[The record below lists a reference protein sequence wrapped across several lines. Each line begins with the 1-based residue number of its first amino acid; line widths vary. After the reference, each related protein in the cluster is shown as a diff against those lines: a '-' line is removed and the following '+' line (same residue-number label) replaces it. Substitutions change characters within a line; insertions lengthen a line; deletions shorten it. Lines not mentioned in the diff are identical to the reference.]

1 MMLLVLAE
9 NDLIHMYMVITLFMT
24 CVYGQV
30 QIRIQIV
37 GARIYQA
44 VIPKVLIIPD

>member
-1 MMLLVLAE
+1 MGKFSPSGKRIGNVAAADGVTSL
-9 NDLIHMYMVITLFMT
+9 TS
-24 CVYGQV
+24 GQV

-44 VIPKVLIIPD
+44 VIPKVLKIPD

>member
-1 MMLLVLAE
+1 MFE
-9 NDLIHMYMVITLFMT
+9 NNGYEH
-24 CVYGQV
+24 VYGQV

-44 VIPKVLIIPD
+44 VIPKVSKIPD